1 MAVRFSYKS
10 IFGLFVAAFVL
21 AGVAQAQKESLLIG
35 PGDMVHVVV
44 FDTPEL
50 EQHARVSDSGDLTL
64 VMGGAAHVADLTPA
78 DAARRVEE
86 TLQKGQILN
95 HPRVAITVD
104 EYATAKVSILGD
116 VRSPGAYSINTPRS
130 VIDVLSLA
138 GGLIPTADRKVLIE
152 RRGNKER
159 IPYYVSNNPGA
170 ALDTAVMVNPGDSI
184 IVPKAGLVYVL
195 GDVARPGGY
204 TMTNNEAQL
213 TVLQLIARAGG
224 TNISAV
230 PSKAKLI
237 HKKDSSYVEEALPLS
252 AMQKGNRAD
261 IALQA
266 DDVIWVPFSY
276 LRHFATNANQI
287 VGQLGAA
294 AIYNF

>member
-1 MAVRFSYKS
+1 
-10 IFGLFVAAFVL
+10 LFAAALVTVG
-21 AGVAQAQKESLLIG
+21 AAHAQKESLLIG
-35 PGDMVHVVV
+35 PGDMLHVVV

-50 EQHARVSDSGDLTL
+50 EQRARVSDSGDLTL
-64 VMGGAAHVADLTPA
+64 VMGGVAHVADLTPA
-78 DAARRVEE
+78 DAARKVEE
-86 TLQKGQILN
+86 TLEKGQILN
-95 HPRVAITVD
+95 HPRVAVTVD

-116 VRSPGAYSINTPRS
+116 VRSPGAYPINTPRS

-152 RRGNKER
+152 RRGTKER
-159 IPYYVSNNPGA
+159 IPYYVSNKPDA

-184 IVPKAGLVYVL
+184 IVPRAGLVYVL
-195 GDVARPGGY
+195 GDVAHPGGY

-224 TNISAV
+224 TNTSAV

-237 HKKDSSYVEEALPLS
+237 HKKDNSYVEEALPLS

-261 IALQA
+261 IALAA
-266 DDVIWVPFSY
+266 DDVVYVPFSY
-276 LRHFATNANQI
+276 LRHWATNMNQ
-287 VGQLGAA
+287 VLGQVGAA
-294 AIYNF
+294 AVYNF